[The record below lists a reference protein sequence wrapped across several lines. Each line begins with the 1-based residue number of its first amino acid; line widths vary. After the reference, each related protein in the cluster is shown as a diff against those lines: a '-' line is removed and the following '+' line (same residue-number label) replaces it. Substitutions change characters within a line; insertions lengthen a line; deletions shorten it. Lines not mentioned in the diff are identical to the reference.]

1 MAPDLPPPPSGD
13 PPPPSPR
20 PPTRGVDRPA
30 RGGQRRT
37 WEPLAWVLGVLGVL
51 LIVGVVVIFSAGDDL
66 VGSDPD
72 RIDSYN
78 REVLESCELPS
89 DSEPVQVSI
98 RRVADGH
105 GRSYRSMWY
114 VYASPLP
121 AHEVAEFFGVTAQQ
135 STLVSPQQA
144 CRFAQRPSVLVLP
157 VSVAGEPTTIGAQSD
172 DEAVDS
178 YDGLWADHAA
188 DVTMSA
194 GLPAGTQSLFRLR
207 LAQPEVE
214 GIF

>member
-1 MAPDLPPPPSGD
+1 MASDLPPPRSAD

-20 PPTRGVDRPA
+20 YPTRGA
-30 RGGQRRT
+30 QRRT
-37 WEPLAWVLGVLGVL
+37 WEPVAWVLGVLAVL
-51 LIVGVVVIFSAGDDL
+51 LIGAVVVIFSAGEYL
-66 VGSDPD
+66 IGSDPGT
-72 RIDSYN
+72 IDSYN
-78 REVLESCELPS
+78 SEVLESCEVPS
-89 DSEPVQVSI
+89 GSELVQISI
-98 RRVADGH
+98 RRVADGQ

-135 STLVSPQQA
+135 SMLVSQQRA
-144 CRFAQRPSVLVLP
+144 CRFEQRPSALVLP
-157 VSVAGEPTTIGAQSD
+157 MSVAGEPTTIGSQSD
-172 DEAVDS
+172 DEPVDS

-188 DVTMSA
+188 EVTMSA

-207 LAQPEVE
+207 LAQAEVE

>member
-1 MAPDLPPPPSGD
+1 MASDLPPPRSAD
-13 PPPPSPR
+13 PPPPPPR
-20 PPTRGVDRPA
+20 NPRRGVGKPT

-37 WEPLAWVLGVLGVL
+37 WQPLAWVLGVLAAL
-51 LIVGVVVIFSAGDDL
+51 LIGAVVVIFSAGEYL
-66 VGSDPD
+66 FGSDPGT
-72 RIDSYN
+72 IDSYN

-89 DSEPVQVSI
+89 DSELVQISI
-98 RRVADGH
+98 RRVADAQ
-105 GRSYRSMWY
+105 GRSYRSMWH

-121 AHEVAEFFGVTAQQ
+121 AHEVAEFFDVTAQQ
-135 STLVSPQQA
+135 STLVSQQRA
-144 CRFAQRPSVLVLP
+144 CRYSQRPSVLVLP
-157 VSVAGEPTTIGAQSD
+157 MSVAGEPPTIGSQPD
-172 DEAVDS
+172 DEPVDS

-188 DVTMSA
+188 EVTMSA

>member
-1 MAPDLPPPPSGD
+1 MASDLPPPRSVD
-13 PPPPSPR
+13 PPPPPPR
-20 PPTRGVDRPA
+20 NPRRGVGRPT

-37 WEPLAWVLGVLGVL
+37 WELLAWVLGVLAVL
-51 LIVGVVVIFSAGDDL
+51 VIGAVVVIFSAGEDL
-66 VGSDPD
+66 FGSDPGT
-72 RIDSYN
+72 IDSYN
-78 REVLESCELPS
+78 SEVLESCELPS
-89 DSEPVQVSI
+89 GSELVQISI
-98 RRVADGH
+98 RRVADGQA
-105 GRSYRSMWY
+105 RNYRSMWH

-121 AHEVAEFFGVTAQQ
+121 APEVAEFFGVTAQQ
-135 STLVSPQQA
+135 SMLVSQQRA

-157 VSVAGEPTTIGAQSD
+157 MSVAGEPTTIGSQPD
-172 DEAVDS
+172 DKPVDS

-188 DVTMSA
+188 EVTMSA